1 MTTLL
6 TTDTDLIPIS
16 FQHEEGRRIYERS
29 LRFIL
34 LLAVSRCF
42 PDARLRIE
50 HSIGYGLYF
59 QLTGRRVVQGDA
71 KLIEDTMREIVD
83 NDLPFVRS
91 RWTRQQAIDYFN
103 SLGWADKADLL
114 SYRPFDTFTIYECGG
129 LVRCD
134 ASIDRLGIG
143 FQSALLS
150 AGTHSAD
157 ARSAGSIRTCALYPA
172 AQTYGHLL

>member
-103 SLGWADKADLL
+103 SLGWGT
-114 SYRPFDTFTIYECGG
+114 SDTAEC
-129 LVRCD
+129 CQSSSD
-134 ASIDRLGIG
+134 AVC
-143 FQSALLS
+143 
-150 AGTHSAD
+150 SAD
-157 ARSAGSIRTCALYPA
+157 RT
-172 AQTYGHLL
+172 